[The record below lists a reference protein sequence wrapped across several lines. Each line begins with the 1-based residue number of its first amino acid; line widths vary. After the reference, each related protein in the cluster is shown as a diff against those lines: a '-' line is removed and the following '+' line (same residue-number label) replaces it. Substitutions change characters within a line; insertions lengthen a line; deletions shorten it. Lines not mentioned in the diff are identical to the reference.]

1 MVTPPPAIT
10 DAFALRLS
18 VFYGGLFV
26 ALGIQMPFLP
36 VWLAAKGLDANAIGI
51 VLAAPLLLR
60 IVAVPVATGT
70 ADRLG
75 ALRGVLIAAAF
86 GTAVGYAALGFA
98 GGFWPLLI
106 MVALASAAFT
116 SIFPLADAYALKG
129 LALRGRSYGSVRL
142 WGSGAFIVGSLGAG
156 LLTDRVQP
164 VHFIWVMAA
173 GLLAM
178 ALSATALQPLDVTAT
193 TRGRGATSL
202 AFLRSPG
209 FLSVAGAASLIQAS
223 HALFYGFSTLDWT
236 AAGLSGHAI
245 GALWAIGVVAEI
257 VVFALAGS
265 FAWLGPAALL
275 AVGAVGAIIR
285 WGAMALEPPVL
296 WLAVLQCL
304 HGLSFGATH
313 LGAVQYLA
321 RAAPEGLGATAQGYL
336 AIALGVVMAGFMALS
351 GSLYGA
357 YGSRAYIAMAIAAAL
372 GGAFALVAQRYR
384 YSIPPP

>member
-1 MVTPPPAIT
+1 MVTPAPAIT

-36 VWLAAKGLDANAIGI
+36 VWLAAKGLDADAIGI

-60 IVAVPVATGT
+60 ILAVPVATGA

-86 GTAVGYAALGFA
+86 ATAAGYAALGFA
-98 GGFWPLLI
+98 AGFWPLLI

-164 VHFIWVMAA
+164 VHFIWIMAA
-173 GLLAM
+173 GFLAM
-178 ALSATALQPLDVTAT
+178 ALSTTALQPLDAASP
-193 TRGRGATSL
+193 TRGRDGARL

-209 FLSVAGAASLIQAS
+209 FLSVAAAASLIQAS
-223 HALFYGFSTLDWT
+223 HAVFYGFSALDWT

-257 VVFALAGS
+257 VVFALAAS
-265 FAWLGPAALL
+265 FAWLGPAGLL
-275 AVGAVGAIIR
+275 VVGATGAVVR
-285 WGAMALEPPVL
+285 WGAMALEPPLL

-321 RAAPEGLGATAQGYL
+321 RAAPERLGATAQGYL
-336 AIALGVVMAGFMALS
+336 AISLGVVMAGFMALS

-357 YGSRAYIAMAIAAAL
+357 YGSRAYVAMAIAAAL
-372 GGAFALVAQRYR
+372 GGALALVAQRCR
-384 YSIPPP
+384 DTMTPP